1 MNEENKT
8 VLSPSVLGE
17 RNDLLRK
24 FGNHSFSSALKE
36 VNDALVLENDDSIE
50 KLGLLAAKSW
60 ILRKQLYVTL
70 HDPYISALSEIEED
84 GIFDGFDDE
93 DYNEYDSLFDDEE
106 NVKKEKMVEIIVLK
120 KTKIYEK
127 DIVKDTIMEVD
138 EELAKTLEDQGKAKI
153 HDSKL

>member
-36 VNDALVLENDDSIE
+36 VNDALLLENDDSIE

-138 EELAKTLEDQGKAKI
+138 EELAKTLVDQGKAKI
-153 HDSKL
+153 HDSK

>member
-36 VNDALVLENDDSIE
+36 VNDALILENDDSIE

-153 HDSKL
+153 HDSK

>member
-8 VLSPSVLGE
+8 ILSPSVLGE
-17 RNDLLRK
+17 RNDLLRR

-36 VNDALVLENDDSIE
+36 VNDALLLENDDSIE

-93 DYNEYDSLFDDEE
+93 DYNEYDSLFDDGETI
-106 NVKKEKMVEIIVLK
+106 KEDKMVEIIVLK

-127 DIVKDTIMEVD
+127 DIAKDTIMEVD
-138 EELAKTLEDQGKAKI
+138 KELAKTLEDEGKARI
-153 HDSKL
+153 NDSK

>member
-106 NVKKEKMVEIIVLK
+106 NVKKETMVEIIVLK

-153 HDSKL
+153 HDSK

>member
-36 VNDALVLENDDSIE
+36 VNDALILENDDSIE

-93 DYNEYDSLFDDEE
+93 EYNEYDSLFDDEE

-120 KTKIYEK
+120 KTKIHEK

-153 HDSKL
+153 HDSK

>member
-36 VNDALVLENDDSIE
+36 VNDALLLENDDSIE

-84 GIFDGFDDE
+84 GSFDGFDDE

-106 NVKKEKMVEIIVLK
+106 KVKKEKMVEIIVLK

-138 EELAKTLEDQGKAKI
+138 EELAKTLVDQGKAKI
-153 HDSKL
+153 HDSK

>member
-36 VNDALVLENDDSIE
+36 VNEALIIENDDSIE

-70 HDPYISALSEIEED
+70 HDPYISALSEIEDD

-93 DYNEYDSLFDDEE
+93 DYNEYDSLFDDGE
-106 NVKKEKMVEIIVLK
+106 NEKKEKMVEIIVLK

-127 DIVKDTIMEVD
+127 NIVKDTIMEVD
-138 EELAKTLEDQGKAKI
+138 EELAKTLVDEGKAKI
-153 HDSKL
+153 NDSK

>member
-8 VLSPSVLGE
+8 ILSPSVLGE

-36 VNDALVLENDDSIE
+36 VNDALLLENDDSIE

-93 DYNEYDSLFDDEE
+93 DYNEYDSLFDDGETI
-106 NVKKEKMVEIIVLK
+106 KEDKMVEIIVLM
-120 KTKIYEK
+120 KI
-127 DIVKDTIMEVD
+127 
-138 EELAKTLEDQGKAKI
+138 
-153 HDSKL
+153 

>member
-36 VNDALVLENDDSIE
+36 VNEALIIENDDSIE

-106 NVKKEKMVEIIVLK
+106 NEKKEKMVEIIVLK

-127 DIVKDTIMEVD
+127 SIVKDTIMEVD
-138 EELAKTLEDQGKAKI
+138 EELAKTL
-153 HDSKL
+153 

>member
-8 VLSPSVLGE
+8 ILSPSVLGE
-17 RNDLLRK
+17 RNDLLRR

-36 VNDALVLENDDSIE
+36 VNDALLLENDDSIE

-93 DYNEYDSLFDDEE
+93 DYNEYDSLFDDGETI
-106 NVKKEKMVEIIVLK
+106 KEDKMVEIIVLK

-127 DIVKDTIMEVD
+127 DIAKDTIMEVD
-138 EELAKTLEDQGKAKI
+138 EELAKTLEDEGKARI
-153 HDSKL
+153 NDSK

>member
-36 VNDALVLENDDSIE
+36 VNDALLLENDDSIE

-138 EELAKTLEDQGKAKI
+138 EELAKTLVDQGKAKI
-153 HDSKL
+153 NDSK

>member
-24 FGNHSFSSALKE
+24 FGKHSFSSALKE
-36 VNDALVLENDDSIE
+36 VNDALILENDDSIE

-153 HDSKL
+153 HDSK

>member
-8 VLSPSVLGE
+8 ILSPSVLGE

-36 VNDALVLENDDSIE
+36 VNDALLLENDDSIE

-106 NVKKEKMVEIIVLK
+106 NEKKEKMVEIIVLK

-127 DIVKDTIMEVD
+127 SIVKDTIMEVD
-138 EELAKTLEDQGKAKI
+138 EELAKTLVDEGKARI
-153 HDSKL
+153 NDST

>member
-36 VNDALVLENDDSIE
+36 VNDALLLENDDSIE

-138 EELAKTLEDQGKAKI
+138 EELAKSLLDQGKAKI
-153 HDSKL
+153 HDSK

>member
-36 VNDALVLENDDSIE
+36 VNDALLLENDDSIE

-138 EELAKTLEDQGKAKI
+138 EELAKTLVDQGKAKI
-153 HDSKL
+153 HDST

>member
-8 VLSPSVLGE
+8 ILSPSVLGE

-36 VNDALVLENDDSIE
+36 VNDALLLENDDSIE

-93 DYNEYDSLFDDEE
+93 DYNEYDSLFDDGETI
-106 NVKKEKMVEIIVLK
+106 KEDKMVEIIVLK

-127 DIVKDTIMEVD
+127 DIAKDTIMEVD
-138 EELAKTLEDQGKAKI
+138 AELAKTLEDEGKARI
-153 HDSKL
+153 NDSK

>member
-36 VNDALVLENDDSIE
+36 VNDALLLENDDSIE

-93 DYNEYDSLFDDEE
+93 DYNEFDSLFDDEE

-153 HDSKL
+153 HDSK

>member
-36 VNDALVLENDDSIE
+36 VNEALIIENDDSIE

-106 NVKKEKMVEIIVLK
+106 NEKKEKMVEIIVLK

-127 DIVKDTIMEVD
+127 SIVKDTIMEVD
-138 EELAKTLEDQGKAKI
+138 EELAKTLVDEGKARI
-153 HDSKL
+153 NDSK

>member
-8 VLSPSVLGE
+8 ILSPSVLGE

-36 VNDALVLENDDSIE
+36 VNDALLLENDDSIE

-93 DYNEYDSLFDDEE
+93 DYNEYDSLFDDGETI
-106 NVKKEKMVEIIVLK
+106 KEDKMVEIIVLK

-127 DIVKDTIMEVD
+127 DIAKDTIMEVD
-138 EELAKTLEDQGKAKI
+138 EELAKTLEDEGKARI
-153 HDSKL
+153 NDSK

>member
-8 VLSPSVLGE
+8 ILSPSVLGE

-36 VNDALVLENDDSIE
+36 VNDALLLENDDSIE

-93 DYNEYDSLFDDEE
+93 DYNEYDSLFDDGETI
-106 NVKKEKMVEIIVLK
+106 KEDKMVEIIVLK

-138 EELAKTLEDQGKAKI
+138 EELAKTLEDEGKARI
-153 HDSKL
+153 NDSK

>member
-1 MNEENKT
+1 M
-8 VLSPSVLGE
+8 
-17 RNDLLRK
+17 
-24 FGNHSFSSALKE
+24 
-36 VNDALVLENDDSIE
+36 
-50 KLGLLAAKSW
+50 
-60 ILRKQLYVTL
+60 TL

-93 DYNEYDSLFDDEE
+93 DYNEFDSLFDDEE

-138 EELAKTLEDQGKAKI
+138 EELANTLVDQGKAKI
-153 HDSKL
+153 HDSKK

>member
-36 VNDALVLENDDSIE
+36 VNDALILENDDSIE

-93 DYNEYDSLFDDEE
+93 EYNEYDSLFDDEE

-153 HDSKL
+153 HDSK

>member
-36 VNDALVLENDDSIE
+36 VNEALIIENDDSIE

-84 GIFDGFDDE
+84 GIFDGYDDE

-106 NVKKEKMVEIIVLK
+106 NEKKEKMVEIIVLK

-127 DIVKDTIMEVD
+127 SIVKDTIMEVD
-138 EELAKTLEDQGKAKI
+138 EELAKTLVDEGKARI
-153 HDSKL
+153 NDSK

>member
-24 FGNHSFSSALKE
+24 FGNHSFGSALKE
-36 VNDALVLENDDSIE
+36 VNDALLLENDDSIE

-93 DYNEYDSLFDDEE
+93 DYNEFDSLFDDEE

-138 EELAKTLEDQGKAKI
+138 EELAKTLVDQGKAKI
-153 HDSKL
+153 HDSK

>member
-36 VNDALVLENDDSIE
+36 VNEALIIENDDSIE

-93 DYNEYDSLFDDEE
+93 DYNEYDSLFDDGETI
-106 NVKKEKMVEIIVLK
+106 KEDKMVEIIVLK

-127 DIVKDTIMEVD
+127 DIAKDTIMEVD
-138 EELAKTLEDQGKAKI
+138 EELAKTLEDEGKARI
-153 HDSKL
+153 NDSK